1 MHEIKWS
8 NLDLSNEQAESIVDE
23 FNLMGMKRIDGDV
36 LGSREI
42 TVTPSLPLWRWS
54 FTEMVDTGR
63 GSELGGI
70 AHELNFRAM
79 LNLRCVLNQRRALFT
94 WSQEERQFEYKGD
107 NFS

>member
-1 MHEIKWS
+1 
-8 NLDLSNEQAESIVDE
+8 
-23 FNLMGMKRIDGDV
+23 
-36 LGSREI
+36 
-42 TVTPSLPLWRWS
+42 
-54 FTEMVDTGR
+54 MVDTGR